1 MRKETKSYKAA
12 RTLWTTRAAL
22 VLLIAVAIVGC
33 EKPDADGEKGGG
45 DAAQAVEVK
54 PMAVEVDLVRSQTF
68 VQTLE
73 FPGVAQPI
81 DERTISA
88 ESGGRVTEAP
98 AEEGETVKKGEL
110 LLRVDARTTTAQ
122 INLLQSQVST
132 AQREYS
138 RLKKLAAEGLATP
151 QQLDQLQGQVEQSE
165 LALKQARVGRGLSV
179 VRSPFTGVVSMKN
192 IEVGEFASPGQPIVQ
207 IIDTSTIKLEVT
219 IPESLI
225 SYVKVGDT
233 VDVSFSAVN
242 KTVQGKI
249 MRRGVTVA
257 KASQTFPIEIHIP
270 NEDGAF
276 LPGMRARAI
285 IPKLTIEDAVVVP
298 RDALLEGVYQR
309 EAMVIED
316 RKGDVAKAALRV
328 VQIGESRG
336 NSVVITSGLQ
346 KGDVLITKGH
356 RNVVDGTPVRI
367 VRDRSKESSAPS
379 ANKEETSPQDAAGTS
394 PKEAEEAQ
402 KKAAMNEGG
411 QESNEEVN

>member
-1 MRKETKSYKAA
+1 MRTPIEPRSKAA
-12 RTLWTTRAAL
+12 RTLWTSRAAI
-22 VLLIAVAIVGC
+22 LLLLTMASLTGC
-33 EKPDADGEKGGG
+33 DKPEEGGAEG
-45 DAAQAVEVK
+45 SAQAVEVK
-54 PMAVEVDLVRSQTF
+54 PMAVEIDRVRTQTF

-88 ESGGRVTEAP
+88 ESGGRVTESP
-98 AEEGETVKKGEL
+98 AQEGETVKKGEL

-122 INLLQSQVST
+122 INLLESQFST
-132 AQREYS
+132 AKREYS

-179 VRSPFTGVVSMKN
+179 VRSPFTGVVAMKN

-207 IIDTSTIKLEVT
+207 IIDTSTIELEVT

-225 SYVKVGDT
+225 SYVKVGDM
-233 VDVSFSAVN
+233 VNVSFPAVN
-242 KTVQGKI
+242 RTVQGKI
-249 MRRGVTVA
+249 VRRGVTVEQ
-257 KASQTFPIEIHIP
+257 ASQTFPIEIHIP
-270 NEDGAF
+270 NEDGAL

-316 RKGDVAKAALRV
+316 RQGDVAKASLRV
-328 VQIGESRG
+328 VEIGESRG
-336 NSVVITSGLQ
+336 NSVVITSGL
-346 KGDVLITKGH
+346 KEGDMLITRGH

-367 VRDRSKESSAPS
+367 VRDRTQEQAPAAASAPS
-379 ANKEETSPQDAAGTS
+379 DQDESPGAGKKEE
-394 PKEAEEAQ
+394 E
-402 KKAAMNEGG
+402 AAMNAEG
-411 QESNEEVN
+411 QDPETSDKKVN